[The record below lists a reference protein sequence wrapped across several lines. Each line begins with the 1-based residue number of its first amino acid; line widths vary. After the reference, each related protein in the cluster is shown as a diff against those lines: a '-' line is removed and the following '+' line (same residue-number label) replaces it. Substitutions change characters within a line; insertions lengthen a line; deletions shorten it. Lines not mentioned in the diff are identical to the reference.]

1 MPPPFYDVPPP
12 PRYRSRSPVYKRHRR
27 GDDPYFPRDSYRGGP
42 RSPPSYDPYY
52 PESRRQPSP
61 PPREQLGPL
70 SFKQFLIDQ
79 PDDLTPEEAQARYR
93 GYLVEYHGSEIKA
106 EFMQTRNDENVRAAF
121 DPRSFEKTLAKRNEE
136 AQESAA
142 RFAEDFKSGIIS
154 PSEPGFNQGML
165 ELAPKTHAPGAD
177 AKKEGDKKEG
187 EDAASHAP
195 PVVWRPARIARDL
208 ALSRRLMRK
217 LDWEKG
223 ISVENPLVPPKSEED
238 QAVQAEAEAA
248 NASDAAAAKE
258 EGKDKPPERYADVK
272 EEDAVVDSSNY
283 DEQVGRL
290 DLQLSYL
297 WRVHGIDYYSGYEL
311 AASEFGQRL
320 TACRLLRGPKPE
332 MKEEEKGMEVDGK
345 DSSVDGKGNAGAAGA
360 EGMDVDQKGGD
371 AEKGEVKKEAGQE
384 NEAGQDGKAGKEE
397 GEEDGQEVKKEGD
410 QGEAKA
416 EGGQVEMKKE
426 EEGGAK
432 QGEPNGQKAEQKGEA
447 KEGQQQQ
454 QQQGKQQQQQQ
465 GKPQQEQAQQGGSKG
480 EDIEAAR
487 QLEMVRQ
494 KVDEVW
500 NRRMAEGDPLEAK
513 CMRKRVEEALDEWVE
528 SQIICHAD
536 NK

>member
-1 MPPPFYDVPPP
+1 MAQDSKCQGVEKVSGTGLDF
-12 PRYRSRSPVYKRHRR
+12 PV
-27 GDDPYFPRDSYRGGP
+27 
-42 RSPPSYDPYY
+42 
-52 PESRRQPSP
+52 
-61 PPREQLGPL
+61 
-70 SFKQFLIDQ
+70 
-79 PDDLTPEEAQARYR
+79 
-93 GYLVEYHGSEIKA
+93 
-106 EFMQTRNDENVRAAF
+106 
-121 DPRSFEKTLAKRNEE
+121 
-136 AQESAA
+136 
-142 RFAEDFKSGIIS
+142 
-154 PSEPGFNQGML
+154 
-165 ELAPKTHAPGAD
+165 
-177 AKKEGDKKEG
+177 
-187 EDAASHAP
+187 
-195 PVVWRPARIARDL
+195 
-208 ALSRRLMRK
+208 
-217 LDWEKG
+217 
-223 ISVENPLVPPKSEED
+223 
-238 QAVQAEAEAA
+238 
-248 NASDAAAAKE
+248 
-258 EGKDKPPERYADVK
+258 
-272 EEDAVVDSSNY
+272 
-283 DEQVGRL
+283 QVGRL

-320 TACRLLRGPKPE
+320 TACRWAEHGLACMHALALSHQNMLHPFCACLLLELFSSARMYGGDRIASVCRLLRGPKPE

-513 CMRKRVEEALDEWVE
+513 CMRKRVSAGFGAQVGCGA
-528 SQIICHAD
+528 QPACQP
-536 NK
+536 